1 MRAYELVQIDIKAT
15 GENIK
20 RLRIENGFSVK
31 DLQDFFGFSEPQA
44 IYKWQ
49 WGKTLPSIDNF
60 FALSKLFNTSID
72 SILVAKDTVIFLI
85 FFILNFLFN
94 DFLFYLY

>member
-1 MRAYELVQIDIKAT
+1 MKTYGFVQINLKAT

-20 RLRIENGFSVK
+20 RLRIEKGFSVK

-60 FALSKLFNTSID
+60 FALSRLLDTPID
-72 SILVAKDTVIFLI
+72 SILVAEDTVIF
-85 FFILNFLFN
+85 FLKFE
-94 DFLFYLY
+94 LLV

>member
-31 DLQDFFGFSEPQA
+31 DLQDFFGFSETQA

-85 FFILNFLFN
+85 Y
-94 DFLFYLY
+94 FYFKLSVQ

>member
-1 MRAYELVQIDIKAT
+1 MKAYDFAQINLKAT
-15 GENIK
+15 G
-20 RLRIENGFSVK
+20 LRIKNLREQKGLSVK

-60 FALSKLFNTSID
+60 FALSQLLDTTID
-72 SILVAKDTVIFLI
+72 NILVTEDVVVPFLLTFMLI
-85 FFILNFLFN
+85 IIYKLLV
-94 DFLFYLY
+94 

>member
-20 RLRIENGFSVK
+20 RHRIENGFSVK

-72 SILVAKDTVIFLI
+72 SILVAKDTVIF
-85 FFILNFLFN
+85 F
-94 DFLFYLY
+94 DFKLYV